1 MVRQAHHERSQV
13 RWLGRL
19 LGIARRDVARGP
31 MEAVETADISTVT
44 GVALDARGFRGPN
57 SAGKRQ
63 VTILAREDWQ
73 AACADAGRPL
83 DWLESRRNLYVADL
97 PLAGTAGGRVRI
109 GGALLEITGEC
120 DPCWKMDRALP
131 GLQAAMR
138 PDWRGGITCRVLE
151 DGRIAVGDPV
161 ILET

>member
-1 MVRQAHHERSQV
+1 M
-13 RWLGRL
+13 

-31 MEAVETADISTVT
+31 MEAIETGEVSVVT

-63 VTILAREDWQ
+63 VTILSREAWQ
-73 AACADAGRPL
+73 AACAEAGRDL
-83 DWLESRRNLYVADL
+83 DWLESRRNLFVEDL
-97 PLAGTAGGRVRI
+97 PLARTTGGRIRI
-109 GGALLEITGEC
+109 GDAVMEITGEC

-138 PDWRGGITCRVLE
+138 TDWRGGITCRVVE
-151 DGRIAVGDPV
+151 EGRIAVGDAV
-161 ILET
+161 ILES